1 MGDLP
6 GIHFPLINKNRR
18 WYGLLG
24 TESPGRPPRLSHS
37 WTLLT
42 KCGQHTL
49 LWCCK
54 MMSVSG
60 FMVPQNDV
68 SSFMVLQNGV
78 NWRLYGGAKWHQQLY
93 GAVKWH
99 QLAALWCCKLMSVGG
114 FMVLQNDVSWW
125 LYGAAK
131 WHQWAALWCCKMT
144 SVSGLT

>member
-37 WTLLT
+37 LTLLT

-78 NWRLYGGAKWHQQLY
+78 NWRLYGGAKWHQ
-93 GAVKWH
+93 
-99 QLAALWCCKLMSVGG
+99 LAALWGCKMASVGG
-114 FMVLQNDVSWW
+114 FMVLQIDVSWR
-125 LYGAAK
+125 LYGATK
-131 WHQWAALWCCKMT
+131 WRQLVALWCCKMT
-144 SVSGLT
+144 SVSSFMVLQNDVS